1 MGDDVA
7 MTNEPD
13 VSRARRM
20 VALLPNAVTLTSLVL
35 GISAIIVLADR
46 HFITATIFII
56 IASVLDVLDGQLAQ
70 RLKAVTDIGVQLDS
84 LADMVTFGVAPTVLI
99 YYLMTDVGVS
109 PIVALGGSILFA
121 VAGAIRLARYNV
133 LGASRSAYFTGL
145 PIPLGC
151 ALVITGSF
159 WQHWTL
165 DIWWLLIVAL
175 VGYLMISPLPYPKV
189 AHIVRAPT
197 PVWLITSVLVLVSWR
212 MAGWQVIPFTLL
224 TIYTILGPV
233 YEHRSDPLADDA
245 YSAPLT

>member
-1 MGDDVA
+1 
-7 MTNEPD
+7 MTNELS
-13 VSRARRM
+13 VSRARHI
-20 VALLPNAVTLTSLVL
+20 VTLLPNALTMTSLVL

-56 IASVLDVLDGQLAQ
+56 IASILDVLDGQLAQ
-70 RLKAVTDIGVQLDS
+70 RLKAVTAIGAQLDS

-99 YYLMTDVGVS
+99 YYLMTDVGIS
-109 PIVALGGSILFA
+109 PFVALGGSILFA

-165 DIWWLLIVAL
+165 DIWWLFIVAL

-189 AHIVRAPT
+189 VHIVRAPAS
-197 PVWLITSVLVLVSWR
+197 VWLIASVFVLVSWR

-224 TIYTILGPV
+224 VTYTILGPI
-233 YEHRSDPLADDA
+233 YAHRTDPLTDDA
-245 YSAPLT
+245 YSTPLA